1 MNTLFNATHLGAFK
15 LENKI
20 IMAPMSRNRA
30 THDGL
35 ATDLM
40 ATYYAQR
47 ASAGMIISEGIQPS
61 VQGQGFMNSPGL
73 HSQQQKESWR
83 KVTHSVHNEGGLI
96 VAQLMHSGRIGHPS
110 LYESAHQSV
119 APSAIAAKGQTF
131 TPNGLQDYLTPKAL
145 SQQEIKKCI
154 QDFVLAARNAID
166 AGFDGVEIH
175 AGNGF
180 LLHQFMASNTNTR
193 TDEYG
198 GSIENRNRFVVEV
211 SQAVANAIGADKT
224 GIRIS
229 PGNPYNDIEELDS
242 EVLYSN
248 LIARL
253 PKLAFLHLMEAN
265 NREQTLKIRHQWQ
278 GPFIL
283 NPHKTQKEGAV
294 TPEIAAQVLK
304 DELADAVCFGAL
316 FVSNPDLV
324 QRIKINAPFN
334 ELDPSTFY
342 GGDHR
347 GYTDYPTLLKH
358 SA

>member
-1 MNTLFNATHLGAFK
+1 MKKLFNTTHLGSLK

-30 THDGL
+30 TNDGL

-73 HSQQQKESWR
+73 HSKQQKESWR

-131 TPNGLQDYLTPKAL
+131 TPNGMQDYLPPKTL
-145 SQQEIKKCI
+145 SQNEIKKCI

-180 LLHQFMASNTNTR
+180 LLHQFMASNTNIR
-193 TDEYG
+193 TDAYG
-198 GSIENRNRFVVEV
+198 GSIENRNRFVIEV
-211 SQAVANAIGADKT
+211 TQAVANAIGADKT

-229 PGNPYNDIEELDS
+229 PNNPYNDIEETDS
-242 EVLYSN
+242 EALYNN
-248 LIARL
+248 LITRL
-253 PKLAFLHLMEAN
+253 PKLAFLHVMEAN

-283 NPHKTQKEGAV
+283 NPHKTQEEGAV
-294 TPEIAAQVLK
+294 TPEIAEQVLK
-304 DELADAVCFGAL
+304 DELAEAVCFGSL
-316 FVSNPDLV
+316 FIANPDLV
-324 QRIKINAPFN
+324 NRIKVGAPFN
-334 ELDPSTFY
+334 TFDAGTFY

-347 GYTDYPTLLKH
+347 GYTDYPNLMNKT
-358 SA
+358 A

>member
-1 MNTLFNATHLGAFK
+1 MDTLLAPSQLSDFEIKNK
-15 LENKI
+15 L

-30 THDGL
+30 TSDGL
-35 ATDLM
+35 ATELM
-40 ATYYAQR
+40 ATYYGQR
-47 ASAGMIISEGIQPS
+47 ASAGIIISEGIQPS

-73 HSQQQKESWR
+73 HNAQQTESW
-83 KVTHSVHNEGGLI
+83 KQVTRSVHQKGGLI
-96 VAQLMHSGRIGHPS
+96 IAQLMHAGRIGHPS

-119 APSAIAAKGQTF
+119 APSAIVAKGQTF
-131 TPNGLQDYLTPKAL
+131 TPNGMQDYLTPKTL
-145 SQQEIKKCI
+145 SKKDIQTCI
-154 QDFVLAARNAID
+154 QDFVNAARNAIE

-198 GSIENRNRFVVEV
+198 GNIENRNRFAIEVIHAVV
-211 SQAVANAIGADKT
+211 NAIGVNKT

-229 PGNPYNDIEELDS
+229 PNNPYNDIEEVDTAK
-242 EVLYSN
+242 LYQN
-248 LIARL
+248 LLSRL
-253 PKLAFLHLMEAN
+253 PKLAFLHVMEAN
-265 NREQTLKIRHQWQ
+265 NREQTKQLRRQWQ

-283 NPHKTQKEGAV
+283 NPHKNDSAGVV
-294 TPEIAAQVLK
+294 TAKIAAKVLK
-304 DELADAVCFGAL
+304 DGLADAVCFGAL
-316 FVSNPDLV
+316 FVANPDLV
-324 QRIKINAPFN
+324 QRIRVNAPFN

-347 GYTDYPTLLKH
+347 GYTDYPTMQ